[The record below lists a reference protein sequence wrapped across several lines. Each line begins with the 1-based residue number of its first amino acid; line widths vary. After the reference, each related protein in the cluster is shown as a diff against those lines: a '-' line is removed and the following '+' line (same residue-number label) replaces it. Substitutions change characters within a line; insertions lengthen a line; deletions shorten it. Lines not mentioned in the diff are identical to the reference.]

1 MNASK
6 IAEDHRP
13 IQRIIFEKANFGAC
27 PVEYK
32 ISSSETWHPVQWN
45 RDPELVAVR
54 FSDGSVHHIRDVT
67 QATESYDAEVEQ
79 YRRDKAMRFADD
91 YQMGAEKKQ
100 SVFENEPGFS
110 PGIDFSKIGEADLSS
125 LEDMET
131 EAASIAASTVT
142 QERAESAMTPEPAEE
157 EVSMDHLT
165 EEGILSLARK
175 FRPRDTADIHESEE
189 KPAEW
194 PLKP

>member
-54 FSDGSVHHIRDVT
+54 FSDGSVHHIRDVE
-67 QATESYDAEVEQ
+67 ESPNYERGTANTGTLTG
-79 YRRDKAMRFADD
+79 RL
-91 YQMGAEKKQ
+91 Q